1 MDDKSDIEKNTETKP
16 VEESEEPKK
25 DLPKD
30 AKKVNSRKDRPTN
43 STHFGDQDFFDETTE
58 EIGDATWAEVCQTC
72 CSHDATEWAYILFGL
87 SAAIFFLYFFL
98 VGLELLGSAAKIVG
112 GCTAGSLFGD
122 DTNPFSGLMIGI
134 LATVMVQSSSTTTSI
149 IVTLVGADVVEVK
162 AAIYMVMGAN
172 IGTSVTNTIVA
183 MGQMGDGNQLERAFA
198 GATVHDMFNFLAVG
212 ILLPVEAATGFLY
225 YLTEAM
231 VKGAEVTKGEKWAGP
246 LKKIVSPLVA
256 RIIVANKDVIK
267 FVAAGEDKDGNVIDS
282 CDSFYPVQCNGTVNK
297 ENCDRVGLIGCDK
310 VTGRCPLF
318 FSDGATQNEDQV
330 SGGVVLFLSL
340 VILTVCLVGLVTVLQ
355 KLLLGM
361 STRVIY
367 KATNLPGIVSIII
380 GCLVTL
386 LVQSSSITTSTL
398 TPLVGMGVIQLE
410 AMLPMTLGANIGTT
424 FTGLLAALVSGKVAA
439 LQVALAH
446 LFFNITGILIFYP
459 IPFMRNIPLN
469 AARNLGKATRV
480 FRLFPIV
487 YILTCFIFIPLLFLG
502 LSSLYG
508 QDSKGYTVLGIFI
521 TITLI
526 GIIIFGLYWYKK
538 KDGASKLYDCLVN
551 RQNRNQTFR
560 DLPSDIEYLK
570 AEVERLKGHTGLE
583 DDEDK
588 EGDIEVVSS

>member
-1 MDDKSDIEKNTETKP
+1 
-16 VEESEEPKK
+16 
-25 DLPKD
+25 
-30 AKKVNSRKDRPTN
+30 
-43 STHFGDQDFFDETTE
+43 
-58 EIGDATWAEVCQTC
+58 
-72 CSHDATEWAYILFGL
+72 
-87 SAAIFFLYFFL
+87 
-98 VGLELLGSAAKIVG
+98 
-112 GCTAGSLFGD
+112 
-122 DTNPFSGLMIGI
+122 MIGI

-149 IVTLVGADVVEVK
+149 IVTLVGANVVEVK

-225 YLTEAM
+225 RITEAM
-231 VKGAEVTKGEKWAGP
+231 TKNAEEGDKGEKWAGP

-256 RIIVANKDVIK
+256 RIIVANKKVIQY
-267 FVAAGEDKDGNVIDS
+267 VAAGEDGDGNTIDS

-297 ENCDRVGLIGCDK
+297 ENCGRVGLIGCDK
-310 VTGRCPLF
+310 ETGRCPFF
-318 FSDGATQNEDQV
+318 FSNNATQNEDQV

-340 VILTVCLVGLVTVLQ
+340 VILTICLVGLVTVLQ

-459 IPFMRNIPLN
+459 IPFMRNIPLS

-487 YILTCFIFIPLLFLG
+487 YILVCFIFIPLLFLG
-502 LSSLYG
+502 LSSLYT

-521 TITLI
+521 TIIMVSIVVYSL
-526 GIIIFGLYWYKK
+526 FWYKK
-538 KDGASKLYDCLVN
+538 KNGASKLYDCLIR
-551 RQNRNQTFR
+551 RQNRTQTYK
-560 DLPSDIEYLK
+560 DLPDDIEYLK

-583 DDEDK
+583 DEEDK
-588 EGDIEVVSS
+588 EGDVEVVSS